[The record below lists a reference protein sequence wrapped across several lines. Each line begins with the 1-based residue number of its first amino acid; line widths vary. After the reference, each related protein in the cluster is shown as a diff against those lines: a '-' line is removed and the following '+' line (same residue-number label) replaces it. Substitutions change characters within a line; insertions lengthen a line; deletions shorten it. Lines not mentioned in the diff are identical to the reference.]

1 MSALTRNVRP
11 PLHAS
16 PNIRT
21 DNHVNE
27 YAHSSVYVARYH
39 LLQGGGELDLA
50 RDLMEEIASS
60 NSEEVA
66 QATDL
71 LKKVQQAID
80 RDSDDAASEAQV
92 LSSLGIG
99 QGQPGSIRRE
109 ARR

>member
-1 MSALTRNVRP
+1 MSVLARNVIL
-11 PLHAS
+11 PLRAS
-16 PNIRT
+16 AYIRA

-39 LLQGGGELDLA
+39 LLHGGGDLELA

-71 LKKVQQAID
+71 LKKIKMAIAAKHEA
-80 RDSDDAASEAQV
+80 DSAASQAQV
-92 LSSLGIG
+92 VPPGT
-99 QGQPGSIRRE
+99 GQPGAISGE
-109 ARR
+109 AKG